1 MFRGLILDGET
12 TLQCCYKLL
21 LSFSS
26 NSPTLCDSSSFLAGD
41 HLALI
46 RPSLPQIQ
54 TTVCTCLDL
63 SNQVEQGEQPAKQ
76 G

>member
-1 MFRGLILDGET
+1 MFRGLIQDGEA
-12 TLQCCYKLL
+12 TLRCRYKLL
-21 LSFSS
+21 LYFSS

-41 HLALI
+41 HFALI

-54 TTVCTCLDL
+54 TTVCTCLYL